1 MYTLETWVSPHNS
14 CFIVDSGI
22 KNDINFISI
31 VSVLD
36 LDINQERKGGKVKN
50 DNHNLKPIF
59 FFFTKFRVVFNKVMK
74 KS

>member
-1 MYTLETWVSPHNS
+1 M
-14 CFIVDSGI
+14 FVDSGI

-36 LDINQERKGGKVKN
+36 LEINQERKGGKVKN

-59 FFFTKFRVVFNKVMK
+59 FTKFRVVFNKIMK